1 MDNITTLTP
10 GDILR
15 KIRKELGFKQ
25 HELAADDI
33 TRNLI
38 SLIENNRATLN
49 RGNAEILVRNMNS
62 LCKARGIDIE
72 LEFRDLFIPGI
83 YDAKSK
89 ARGYMDY
96 LKEATYNNYKIP
108 NDKID
113 EIALFVSKWDLQ
125 PQNTYIY
132 ELIAKY
138 YLEHNDIPTSYS
150 YYIKTFENAVKID
163 KNPMIVLNLA
173 PRVMDVYVHLGRT
186 NDALQIGKIAQAHC
200 FSEDMKCMIPIWYK
214 LASINYN
221 NKNYDEASKHLTQL
235 DKYLEVSESS
245 RIVDINILKILVCI
259 ENKNY
264 KKALEIL
271 NTTEALIQN
280 EDEIEDL
287 LNSMKVKIFTLKSNK
302 KSVQKEIDILDDHLS
317 SLKYIP
323 AYISDISLNMAVG
336 YTYLNNNSKANE
348 YLKTALSFA
357 LKNKDRISYKK
368 IIEFICDNEANFID
382 ILEEVINNKSDKLA
396 HFLNERDLI
405 SLMKLLN
412 KNQKFDLSNKILLQ
426 YKV

>member
-1 MDNITTLTP
+1 
-10 GDILR
+10 
-15 KIRKELGFKQ
+15 
-25 HELAADDI
+25 
-33 TRNLI
+33 
-38 SLIENNRATLN
+38 
-49 RGNAEILVRNMNS
+49 
-62 LCKARGIDIE
+62 
-72 LEFRDLFIPGI
+72 
-83 YDAKSK
+83 
-89 ARGYMDY
+89 
-96 LKEATYNNYKIP
+96 
-108 NDKID
+108 
-113 EIALFVSKWDLQ
+113 
-125 PQNTYIY
+125 
-132 ELIAKY
+132 
-138 YLEHNDIPTSYS
+138 
-150 YYIKTFENAVKID
+150 
-163 KNPMIVLNLA
+163 
-173 PRVMDVYVHLGRT
+173 
-186 NDALQIGKIAQAHC
+186 
-200 FSEDMKCMIPIWYK
+200 MIPIWYK

-271 NTTEALIQN
+271 STTELLIRN
-280 EDEIEDL
+280 EEEIEYL
-287 LNSMKVKIFTLKSNK
+287 LHSMKIKIFTLKSSK
-302 KSVQKEIDILDDHLS
+302 KSAQKEIDILDDHLS

-357 LKNKDRISYKK
+357 IKNKDRISYKK